1 MDVILETER
10 LVIRRWTPADA
21 EAAFAIY
28 GDPEVTRYLGGSGPD
43 ATVEQTRATLE
54 RVIAREARTP
64 GLGFWAVEEQG
75 SGRLVG
81 GALLQPVDETP
92 EIEVGYH
99 FARSAWGHGYATE
112 VTRALIRYGFETHGL
127 TRIIGLVFPE
137 NHASRR
143 VLEKA
148 GLTYEGRGSYFGH
161 ELDVLAISP
170 PPPDQRG

>member
-1 MDVILETER
+1 MDVILETAR
-10 LVIRRWTPADA
+10 LIIRRWTPADA

-43 ATVEQTRATLE
+43 PSIEQTRAMLE
-54 RVIAREARTP
+54 RVIGREARTP
-64 GLGFWAVEEQG
+64 GLGFWAVEEKDT
-75 SGRLVG
+75 GRLIG
-81 GALLQPVDETP
+81 GALLQSVEETP

-99 FARSAWGHGYATE
+99 FAQSAWGQGYATE
-112 VTRALIRYGFETHGL
+112 VTRALVRYGFETHGL
-127 TRIIGLVFPE
+127 DRIIGLVFPE

-161 ELDVLAISP
+161 DLDVLAISASP
-170 PPPDQRG
+170 ADQRG